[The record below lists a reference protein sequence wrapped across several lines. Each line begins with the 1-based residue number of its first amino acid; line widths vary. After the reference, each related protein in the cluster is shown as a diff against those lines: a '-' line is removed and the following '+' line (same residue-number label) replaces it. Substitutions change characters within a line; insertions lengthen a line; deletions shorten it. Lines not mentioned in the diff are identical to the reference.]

1 MGDRVDINGVNTW
14 YAERG
19 VGDTIVL
26 LHGGLTDSRDF
37 AGNLD
42 TSAGRFRCLLP
53 ERRGH
58 GHTADVD
65 GPITADVMAK
75 DTIGFLERI
84 VGRPVPLVGYSAGA
98 MVALWVAARRPDLV
112 SKLVVIS
119 GGFDRSGIILRPVA
133 GVPMPPSLVAAYGEV
148 SPDGADHFAVI
159 VAKIARSAAEEPG
172 LTRGARQRE
181 LPGACHGCGR
191 RHRDTG
197 AHAGAFPR
205 TAEGRARH
213 HPEDVTPSSARETGA
228 MRQTGPRFL
237 QRPSRSYADA
247 NPPQCAFESWRGA
260 LGCVRQLMQ
269 WELVM
274 RVQRRLLLTAPVAT
288 WTAWCVEN

>member
-14 YAERG
+14 YDERG

-42 TSAGRFRCLLP
+42 TLAGRFRCLFP

-112 SKLVVIS
+112 STLVVIS

-172 LTRGARQRE
+172 LTREE
-181 LPGACHGCGR
+181 LGNVSCRALVMAADDDIVTLEHTLELYRGLPKAELAIIPRTSHLLLHEKPELCVKLVSDFLTGHPAPTLMPIRRSAHSSPGA
-191 RHRDTG
+191 
-197 AHAGAFPR
+197 A
-205 TAEGRARH
+205 
-213 HPEDVTPSSARETGA
+213 PS
-228 MRQTGPRFL
+228 
-237 QRPSRSYADA
+237 
-247 NPPQCAFESWRGA
+247 
-260 LGCVRQLMQ
+260 
-269 WELVM
+269 
-274 RVQRRLLLTAPVAT
+274 VASGS
-288 WTAWCVEN
+288 